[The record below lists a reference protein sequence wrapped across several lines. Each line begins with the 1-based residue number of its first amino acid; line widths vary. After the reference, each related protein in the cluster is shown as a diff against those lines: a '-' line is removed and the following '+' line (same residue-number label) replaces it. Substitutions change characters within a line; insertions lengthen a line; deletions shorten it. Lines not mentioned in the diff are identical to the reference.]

1 MHYGL
6 IVPNVG
12 MFGDARMLAELAHEA
27 EEAGWEGFF
36 LWDTIHYLADNAEL
50 VCDPW
55 IALTAIAMCTEHI
68 RIGPMV
74 TPLARRRP
82 WKFARES
89 VSLDR
94 LSNGRLILGVGLGDM
109 ADRGITHVGEVTDA
123 RERAKLL
130 DESLEVLTGL
140 WSGQPFS
147 YHGEHYQVN
156 EITFLP
162 PPVQSPRIPIWV
174 GGYWPRK
181 GPLQRAMRWDGAY
194 FGKANE
200 DGSLGDMEAED
211 VQALKTYVDAH
222 RGATLPFDIVRGGE
236 TSGDDVE
243 QARTMLKP
251 LAEAGVTWWLESI
264 GPWRGNIEDIRKRI
278 KQGPAR
284 IE

>member
-1 MHYGL
+1 MRYGL

-36 LWDTIHYLADNAEL
+36 LWDTLHYLADNGEQ

-55 IALTAIAMCTEHI
+55 IALAAIAMRTQRV

-74 TPLARRRP
+74 TPLSRRRP
-82 WKFARES
+82 WKLARES

-94 LSNGRLILGVGLGDM
+94 LSNGRLILGVGLGDT
-109 ADRGITHVGEVTDA
+109 ADRGITYVGEVTDA
-123 RERAKLL
+123 KGRAKLL
-130 DESLEVLTGL
+130 DEGLDVLVGL

-147 YHGEHYQVN
+147 YSSEEYHVK

-162 PPVQSPRIPIWV
+162 PPVQTPRIPIWV

-181 GPLQRAMRWDGAY
+181 GPLQRAIRWDGAY

-200 DGSLGDMEAED
+200 DGTLGEMMAED
-211 VQALKTYVDAH
+211 VHALKTQVDAH
-222 RGATLPFDIVRGGE
+222 RSTETPFDIVRGGE
-236 TSGDDVE
+236 TPGDNAE
-243 QARTMLKP
+243 QARAILKP
-251 LAEAGVTWWLESI
+251 LVEAGITWWLESI
-264 GPWRGNIEDIRKRI
+264 GPWRGNLEDIHKRI
-278 KQGPAR
+278 QQGPTR
-284 IE
+284 VE

>member
-12 MFGDARMLAELAHEA
+12 MFGDARMLADLAHEA

-36 LWDTIHYLADNAEL
+36 LWDTLHYLADNGEY

-55 IALTAIAMCTEHI
+55 VALAAIAMRTQRV

-74 TPLARRRP
+74 TPLSRRRP
-82 WKFARES
+82 WKLARES

-94 LSNGRLILGVGLGDM
+94 LSNGRLILGVGLGDT

-123 RERAKLL
+123 KERATLL
-130 DESLEVLTGL
+130 DEGLEVLVGL

-147 YHGEHYQVN
+147 YSSEEYQVK

-162 PPVQSPRIPIWV
+162 PPVQTPRIPIWV
-174 GGYWPRK
+174 GGFWPRK
-181 GPLQRAMRWDGAY
+181 GPLQRALRWDGAY
-194 FGKANE
+194 FGRANE
-200 DGSLGDMEAED
+200 DGTFGEMTAED
-211 VQALKTYVDAH
+211 VHDLKTQVDAQ
-222 RGATLPFDIVRGGE
+222 RSVETPLDIVRGGR
-236 TSGDDVE
+236 TPGDNEE
-243 QARTMLKP
+243 QARAILQP

-264 GPWRGNIEDIRKRI
+264 GPWRGSLDDNRKRI
-278 KQGPAR
+278 QQGPMR
-284 IE
+284 VE

>member
-6 IVPNVG
+6 TVPNVG
-12 MFGDARMLAELAHEA
+12 MFGDARMLADLAQEA
-27 EEAGWEGFF
+27 EEAGWDGFF
-36 LWDTIHYLADNAEL
+36 LWDTIHYLADNSEG

-55 IALTAIAMCTEHI
+55 IALAAIAMRTERV

-82 WKFARES
+82 WKLARET

-94 LSNGRLILGVGLGDM
+94 LSNGRLILGVGLGDT
-109 ADRGITHVGEVTDA
+109 ADRGITHVGEATDA
-123 RERAKLL
+123 KERATLL
-130 DESLEVLTGL
+130 DEGLEVLTGL

-147 YHGEHYQVN
+147 YHGEHYRVS

-181 GPLQRAMRWDGAY
+181 GPLQRAMHWDGAC

-222 RGATLPFDIVRGGE
+222 RSATTSFDIVRGGE

-243 QARTMLKP
+243 QARAMLKP

-264 GPWRGNIEDIRKRI
+264 GPWRGSLDDVHKRI
-278 KQGPAR
+278 QQGPTR
-284 IE
+284 IA